1 MKAIK
6 HVLKDL

>member
-6 HVLKDL
+6 IIAI

>member
-6 HVLKDL
+6 HWN